1 MKAKDIMT
9 TELITVNP
17 EATVEDVAKLL
28 SQHKISGVP
37 VVDEGG
43 KLVGIVSEGDL
54 IIRNKELH
62 VPLAISILGGVI
74 WLEDIKKFEEELRKA
89 VAVKVAEIMTTEV
102 YTVDEEADTR
112 QIATLM
118 ADKKVNRVPVLRAG
132 QMVGIVSRGDIVR
145 SLVK

>member
-17 EATVEDVAKLL
+17 EATVEDVAKVL

-37 VVDEGG
+37 VLDEGG

-54 IIRNKELH
+54 LIRNKELH
-62 VPLAISILGGVI
+62 VPSAVSILGGVI
-74 WLEDIKKFEEELRKA
+74 WLEDTKKFAEELRKA
-89 VAVKVAEIMTTEV
+89 VAVKVADIMTTDV
-102 YTVDEEADTR
+102 YTVDEEADIR

-118 ADKKVNRVPVLRAG
+118 ADKKINRIPVVRDGRL
-132 QMVGIVSRGDIVR
+132 VGIVSRGDIVG